1 MIDLSGINEKVND
14 TILNCKE
21 DGYHRYKK
29 EKDIIANQYKDKIIK
44 SKDQLRE
51 SIDTFLSLN
60 TNDLEST
67 RDAKHLKIAINTDKT
82 EIVSIKNLKDFDY
95 FYNKSEKL
103 LKEIDE
109 NINKFDN
116 LTIEYL
122 LNLILT
128 LYNNKTISEEDLLDL
143 VSSNNLNIPKMSGTR
158 KMLPVEFNF
167 DKTIKSETI
176 HQAEKPIALIESL
189 LDYITLKGELV
200 LDQFGGSLNTAIAC
214 LNKGRNSILFEKDGE
229 TYNLSVSKKFN

>member
-1 MIDLSGINEKVND
+1 MIDLSGINEKGDD

-21 DGYHRYKK
+21 DGYHRHKV
-29 EKDIIANQYKDKIIK
+29 EKDKVANQYKEKIIK

-60 TNDLEST
+60 TNDLELT
-67 RDAKHLKIAINTDKT
+67 RVAKHLKIAINTDKT

-103 LKEIDE
+103 LKEINE

-128 LYNNKTISEEDLLDL
+128 LYNNKIISEEDLNDFIVYEEQYENGVGECEIKMVIKKSESRPKIFFRKTEEIQLC
-143 VSSNNLNIPKMSGTR
+143 VKTYNVNLYGLTDK
-158 KMLPVEFNF
+158 
-167 DKTIKSETI
+167 KTIIKNLKI
-176 HQAEKPIALIESL
+176 FIEKIC
-189 LDYITLKGELV
+189 
-200 LDQFGGSLNTAIAC
+200 N
-214 LNKGRNSILFEKDGE
+214 
-229 TYNLSVSKKFN
+229 

>member
-60 TNDLEST
+60 ENDLELT

-82 EIVSIKNLKDFDY
+82 EIITIKNLKDFNY
-95 FYNKSEKL
+95 FCNKSEKL
-103 LKEIDE
+103 LKEINE
-109 NINKFDN
+109 NINKFDD

-122 LNLILT
+122 LNLILN
-128 LYNNKTISEEDLLDL
+128 LYNNKIISEEDMRDFI
-143 VSSNNLNIPKMSGTR
+143 VYKEQYENGVGEYEIKM
-158 KMLPVEFNF
+158 VIE
-167 DKTIKSETI
+167 KSESRPKIVFRKTEEI
-176 HQAEKPIALIESL
+176 QLCVK
-189 LDYITLKGELV
+189 
-200 LDQFGGSLNTAIAC
+200 
-214 LNKGRNSILFEKDGE
+214 
-229 TYNLSVSKKFN
+229 TYNVNLYGLTDKKTVIENLKIFIEKMCN

>member
-29 EKDIIANQYKDKIIK
+29 EKDIIANQYKDNIIK
-44 SKDQLRE
+44 SKDQLRG

-60 TNDLEST
+60 TNDLELT

-103 LKEIDE
+103 LKKINE

-128 LYNNKTISEEDLLDL
+128 LYNNKIISEEDMRDFIIYEEQYENG
-143 VSSNNLNIPKMSGTR
+143 VDECEIKM
-158 KMLPVEFNF
+158 VIE
-167 DKTIKSETI
+167 KSESRPKIFFRKTEEI
-176 HQAEKPIALIESL
+176 QLCVK
-189 LDYITLKGELV
+189 
-200 LDQFGGSLNTAIAC
+200 
-214 LNKGRNSILFEKDGE
+214 
-229 TYNLSVSKKFN
+229 TYNVNLYDLTDKKTVIENLKIFIEKMCN

>member
-1 MIDLSGINEKVND
+1 MIDLSEINEKVND
-14 TILNCKE
+14 TILNYKE

-44 SKDQLRE
+44 SKDQLRD

-60 TNDLEST
+60 TNDLELT

-82 EIVSIKNLKDFDY
+82 EIASIKNLKDFDY

-103 LKEIDE
+103 LKKINE

-122 LNLILT
+122 LNLILN
-128 LYNNKTISEEDLLDL
+128 LYNNKIISEEDLRDFIVYEEQYENSVGECEIKMVIEKSESRPKIFFRKTEEIQLC
-143 VSSNNLNIPKMSGTR
+143 VKTYNVNLYGLTDK
-158 KMLPVEFNF
+158 
-167 DKTIKSETI
+167 KTIIENLKI
-176 HQAEKPIALIESL
+176 FIEKMC
-189 LDYITLKGELV
+189 
-200 LDQFGGSLNTAIAC
+200 N
-214 LNKGRNSILFEKDGE
+214 
-229 TYNLSVSKKFN
+229 

>member
-1 MIDLSGINEKVND
+1 MIDLSEINEKVND

-44 SKDQLRE
+44 SKDQLRD

-60 TNDLEST
+60 TNDLELT

-82 EIVSIKNLKDFDY
+82 EIASIKNLKDFDN

-128 LYNNKTISEEDLLDL
+128 LYNNKIISEEDLNDFI
-143 VSSNNLNIPKMSGTR
+143 VYEEQYEDGCWYEIKM
-158 KMLPVEFNF
+158 VIE
-167 DKTIKSETI
+167 KSESRPKIFFRKTQEI
-176 HQAEKPIALIESL
+176 QMCVK
-189 LDYITLKGELV
+189 
-200 LDQFGGSLNTAIAC
+200 
-214 LNKGRNSILFEKDGE
+214 
-229 TYNLSVSKKFN
+229 TYNVNLYGLTDKKVIIENLKIFIEKMCN

>member
-1 MIDLSGINEKVND
+1 MVITG
-14 TILNCKE
+14 T
-21 DGYHRYKK
+21 KK
-29 EKDIIANQYKDKIIK
+29 KDIIANQYKEKIIK

-67 RDAKHLKIAINTDKT
+67 SDAKHLKIAINTDKT

-103 LKEIDE
+103 LKEINE

-128 LYNNKTISEEDLLDL
+128 LYNNKIISEEDLNDFIVYEEQYENGVGECEIKMVIEKSESRPKIFFRKTEEIQLC
-143 VSSNNLNIPKMSGTR
+143 VKTYNVNLYGLTDK
-158 KMLPVEFNF
+158 
-167 DKTIKSETI
+167 KTIIKNLKI
-176 HQAEKPIALIESL
+176 FIEKIC
-189 LDYITLKGELV
+189 
-200 LDQFGGSLNTAIAC
+200 N
-214 LNKGRNSILFEKDGE
+214 
-229 TYNLSVSKKFN
+229 

>member
-29 EKDIIANQYKDKIIK
+29 EKDIIANQYKDNIIK
-44 SKDQLRE
+44 SKDQLRG

-60 TNDLEST
+60 TNDLELT

-103 LKEIDE
+103 LKKINE

-128 LYNNKTISEEDLLDL
+128 LYNNKIISEEDLNDFI
-143 VSSNNLNIPKMSGTR
+143 VYEEQYENGCWYEIKM
-158 KMLPVEFNF
+158 VIE
-167 DKTIKSETI
+167 KSESRPKIFFRKTQEI
-176 HQAEKPIALIESL
+176 QMCVK
-189 LDYITLKGELV
+189 
-200 LDQFGGSLNTAIAC
+200 
-214 LNKGRNSILFEKDGE
+214 
-229 TYNLSVSKKFN
+229 TYNVNLYGLTDKKAIIENLKIFIEKMCN

>member
-14 TILNCKE
+14 TILNCQE

-44 SKDQLRE
+44 SKDQLRD

-60 TNDLEST
+60 TNDLELT

-82 EIVSIKNLKDFDY
+82 EIASIKNLKDFDY

-116 LTIEYL
+116 LTIEHL
-122 LNLILT
+122 LNLILN
-128 LYNNKTISEEDLLDL
+128 LYNNKIISEEDISDFI
-143 VSSNNLNIPKMSGTR
+143 VYEEQYENGVGECEIKM
-158 KMLPVEFNF
+158 VIE
-167 DKTIKSETI
+167 KSESRPKIFFRKTEEI
-176 HQAEKPIALIESL
+176 QLCVK
-189 LDYITLKGELV
+189 
-200 LDQFGGSLNTAIAC
+200 
-214 LNKGRNSILFEKDGE
+214 
-229 TYNLSVSKKFN
+229 TYNVNLYGLTDKKTVIENLKIFIEKMCN

>member
-44 SKDQLRE
+44 SKDQLRD

-60 TNDLEST
+60 TNNLELT

-103 LKEIDE
+103 LKEINE

-128 LYNNKTISEEDLLDL
+128 LYNNKIISEEDLNDFI
-143 VSSNNLNIPKMSGTR
+143 VYEEQYENSVGECEIKM
-158 KMLPVEFNF
+158 VIE
-167 DKTIKSETI
+167 KSESRPKI
-176 HQAEKPIALIESL
+176 VFRKIEEIQL
-189 LDYITLKGELV
+189 CVK
-200 LDQFGGSLNTAIAC
+200 
-214 LNKGRNSILFEKDGE
+214 
-229 TYNLSVSKKFN
+229 TYNVNLYGLTDKKAIIENLKIFIEKMCN

>member
-1 MIDLSGINEKVND
+1 MIDLSEINEKVND

-44 SKDQLRE
+44 SKDQLRD

-60 TNDLEST
+60 TNDLELT

-82 EIVSIKNLKDFDY
+82 EIASIKNLKDFDY

-103 LKEIDE
+103 LKKINE

-122 LNLILT
+122 LNLILN
-128 LYNNKTISEEDLLDL
+128 LYNNKIISEEDLRDFIVYEEQYENSVGECEIKMVIEKSESRPKIFFRKTEEIQLC
-143 VSSNNLNIPKMSGTR
+143 VKTYNVNLYGLTDK
-158 KMLPVEFNF
+158 
-167 DKTIKSETI
+167 KTIIENLKI
-176 HQAEKPIALIESL
+176 FIEKMC
-189 LDYITLKGELV
+189 
-200 LDQFGGSLNTAIAC
+200 N
-214 LNKGRNSILFEKDGE
+214 
-229 TYNLSVSKKFN
+229 

>member
-1 MIDLSGINEKVND
+1 MIDLSEINEKVNN

-29 EKDIIANQYKDKIIK
+29 EKDIIANQYKEKIIK

-60 TNDLEST
+60 TNDIELT

-128 LYNNKTISEEDLLDL
+128 LYNNKIISEEDLNDFI
-143 VSSNNLNIPKMSGTR
+143 VYEEQYENGVGECEIKMVIEKSESRPKIFFRKTEEIQMCVKTYNVNLYGITDK
-158 KMLPVEFNF
+158 
-167 DKTIKSETI
+167 KTIIENLKI
-176 HQAEKPIALIESL
+176 FIEKMC
-189 LDYITLKGELV
+189 
-200 LDQFGGSLNTAIAC
+200 N
-214 LNKGRNSILFEKDGE
+214 
-229 TYNLSVSKKFN
+229 

>member
-1 MIDLSGINEKVND
+1 MIDLSEINEKVND

-44 SKDQLRE
+44 SKDQLRD

-60 TNDLEST
+60 TNDLELT

-103 LKEIDE
+103 LKKINE

-122 LNLILT
+122 LNLILN
-128 LYNNKTISEEDLLDL
+128 LYNNKIISEEDLNDFIVYEEQYEDGCWYEIKMVIEKYESRPKIFFRKTQEIQMCIKTYN
-143 VSSNNLNIPKMSGTR
+143 VSLYGLTDK
-158 KMLPVEFNF
+158 
-167 DKTIKSETI
+167 KTIIENLKI
-176 HQAEKPIALIESL
+176 FIEKMC
-189 LDYITLKGELV
+189 
-200 LDQFGGSLNTAIAC
+200 N
-214 LNKGRNSILFEKDGE
+214 
-229 TYNLSVSKKFN
+229 

>member
-1 MIDLSGINEKVND
+1 MIDLSEINEKVND

-44 SKDQLRE
+44 SKDQLRD

-60 TNDLEST
+60 TNDLELT

-82 EIVSIKNLKDFDY
+82 EIASIKNLKDFDY

-116 LTIEYL
+116 LTIEHL
-122 LNLILT
+122 LNLILN
-128 LYNNKTISEEDLLDL
+128 LYNNKIISEEDISDFIVYEEQYENSVGECEIKMVIEKSESRPKIFFRKTEEIQLC
-143 VSSNNLNIPKMSGTR
+143 VKTYNVNLYGLTDK
-158 KMLPVEFNF
+158 
-167 DKTIKSETI
+167 KTIIENLKI
-176 HQAEKPIALIESL
+176 FIEKMC
-189 LDYITLKGELV
+189 
-200 LDQFGGSLNTAIAC
+200 N
-214 LNKGRNSILFEKDGE
+214 
-229 TYNLSVSKKFN
+229 